1 MLLVESINVAYGD
14 LQVLWDVSLSVR
26 EGELVALIGANG
38 AGKTTTLRAITGLL
52 RPRSGRILFDGKDL
66 TGLSPHRIV
75 EMGIAHV
82 PEGRQL
88 FPLMTVE
95 EHLLLGSFL
104 PRARAR
110 RTQNLE
116 RVLSIFP
123 VLRERFHQVAETL
136 SGGEQQM
143 LAIAR
148 ALMSDPKVL
157 LLDEPSLGLAPL
169 IVKEVFGIIEQ
180 IHKEGVTILLVE
192 QNVQQALT
200 IADRAFV
207 MENGRVVL
215 EGSGSE
221 LLAHPEVKKAYL
233 GM

>member
-66 TGLSPHRIV
+66 VGLSPHRIV
-75 EMGIAHV
+75 ELGIAHV

-95 EHLLLGSFL
+95 EHLLLGSYL
-104 PRARAR
+104 SRARAKR
-110 RTQNLE
+110 AQNLE

-148 ALMSDPKVL
+148 ALMSDPQVL
-157 LLDEPSLGLAPL
+157 FLDEPSLGLAPL

-180 IHKEGVTILLVE
+180 IHREGTTILLVE
-192 QNVQQALT
+192 QNIQQALA

>member
-66 TGLSPHRIV
+66 IGLSPHRIV
-75 EMGIAHV
+75 ELGIAHV

-95 EHLLLGSFL
+95 EHLLLGSYL
-104 PRARAR
+104 SRARAKR
-110 RTQNLE
+110 AQNLE

-148 ALMSDPKVL
+148 ALMSDPQVL
-157 LLDEPSLGLAPL
+157 FLDEPSLGLAPL

-180 IHKEGVTILLVE
+180 IHREGTTILLVE
-192 QNVQQALT
+192 QNIQQALA